1 MTYHTPTPAQIEIL
15 AKAME
20 QTAADAG
27 DLAGVRTELMLRA
40 LTELAAKGFNGQ
52 TAVVAAAEIADLA
65 EDFVRQSAQKAVARS
80 RSKQN
85 AEIPAAV
92 MAEVLKASGPAFV
105 DTTISQMATS
115 IKYKR
120 ANMSEKS
127 LGIIRQ

>member
-1 MTYHTPTPAQIEIL
+1 
-15 AKAME
+15 ME